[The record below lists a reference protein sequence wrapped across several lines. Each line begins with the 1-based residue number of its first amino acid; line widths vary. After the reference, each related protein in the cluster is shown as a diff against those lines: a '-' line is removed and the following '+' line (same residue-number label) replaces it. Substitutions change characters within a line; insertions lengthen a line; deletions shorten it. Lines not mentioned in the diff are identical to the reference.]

1 MCYVRQFRYEGVI
14 HAYWGIKPERGWH
27 IIEDDLP
34 PLKIQVEAVL
44 RESNEK
50 RDDEPDF
57 F

>member
-1 MCYVRQFRYEGVI
+1 VRQFRYEGVI